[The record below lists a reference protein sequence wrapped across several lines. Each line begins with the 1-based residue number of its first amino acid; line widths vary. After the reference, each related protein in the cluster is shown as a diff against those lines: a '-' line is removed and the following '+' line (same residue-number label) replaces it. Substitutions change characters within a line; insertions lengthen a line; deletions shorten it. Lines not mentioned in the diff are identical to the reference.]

1 MSQPNTTVLAQNLLL
16 TDTMIAVEDAS
27 VLTPP
32 DPKFNK
38 PGVVLIDG
46 ERIEFF
52 VIEGNVLSQLRRSTL
67 GTGSRDIHYAGTYV
81 TDQGA
86 SQTVPFDVTVQR
98 YTTSTTNTSIVE
110 YDVTSII
117 EFNTSTSYSDQVEVR
132 YQGTQLLKPNLTTYT
147 HNSDVAFDST
157 TALSSTSTIDVLVP
171 HGFSISSTGTVIL
184 NTATVNLVPGGRLEV
199 IKRQA
204 RDWYNRDATLA
215 VNTTPQAR
223 FISGTP
229 ASIPRFLT
237 SSTYVPVDLT
247 WYIES
252 GDALTD
258 QNDSPLQGI

>member
-1 MSQPNTTVLAQNLLL
+1 
-16 TDTMIAVEDAS
+16 MIAVEDVS

-32 DPKFNK
+32 DPKFNR

-67 GTGSRDIHYAGTYV
+67 GTGPRDIHYAGTYV
-81 TDQGA
+81 TDQG
-86 SQTVPFDVTVQR
+86 SNQTIPFDVTVQR
-98 YTTSTTNTSIVE
+98 YTTATTTVTNE
-110 YDVTSII
+110 YDVTGII

-132 YQGTQLLKPNLTTYT
+132 YQGLQLLKPNLTTYT
-147 HNSDVAFDST
+147 HDSNIAFDST
-157 TALSSTSTIDVLVP
+157 STADTVVP

-184 NTATVNLVPGGRLEV
+184 NTATIRVVEGARLEV

-204 RDWYNRDATLA
+204 RNWYDRDATLS

-247 WYIES
+247 WYIE
-252 GDALTD
+252 GGEALTD

>member
-1 MSQPNTTVLAQNLLL
+1 
-16 TDTMIAVEDAS
+16 MIAVEDVS

-32 DPKFNK
+32 DPKFNR

-67 GTGSRDIHYAGTYV
+67 GTGPRDIHYAGTYV
-81 TDQGA
+81 TDQG
-86 SQTVPFDVTVQR
+86 SNQTIPFDVTVQR
-98 YTTSTTNTSIVE
+98 YTTAITTITNEQGLVVPNNE
-110 YDVTSII
+110 YDLTEII

-132 YQGTQLLKPNLTTYT
+132 YQGLQLLKPNLTTYT
-147 HNSDVAFDST
+147 HDSNIAFDST
-157 TALSSTSTIDVLVP
+157 STADTVVP
-171 HGFSISSTGTVIL
+171 HGFSISSTGTVII
-184 NTATVNLVPGGRLEV
+184 NTAIITPKLGARLEV

-204 RDWYNRDATLA
+204 RDWYNREATLS

-247 WYIES
+247 WYIED
-252 GDALTD
+252 GEALTD